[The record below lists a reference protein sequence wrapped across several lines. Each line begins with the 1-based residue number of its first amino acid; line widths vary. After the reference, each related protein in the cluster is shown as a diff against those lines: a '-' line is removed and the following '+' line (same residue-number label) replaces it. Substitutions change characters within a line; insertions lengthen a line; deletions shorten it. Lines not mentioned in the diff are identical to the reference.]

1 MSAKRKLKDAL
12 SAIEDAVR
20 ALKRA
25 EVNAPGEENIR
36 RAIREL
42 DDAESLI
49 QRAVREVGRLES

>member
-25 EVNAPGEENIR
+25 EENAPGEENIR

>member
-12 SAIEDAVR
+12 SAIEDALG

-25 EVNAPGEENIR
+25 QQNVPGEENIR

-42 DDAESLI
+42 EDAESLI
-49 QRAVREVGRLES
+49 ERAVREVGRLE

>member
-25 EVNAPGEENIR
+25 EQNAPEEDNIH

-42 DDAESLI
+42 DDAASLI
-49 QRAVREVGRLES
+49 ERAIREVGRLE